1 MSSALRKSNMI
12 MTIRL
17 TVIDIFY
24 DRFWRLLSK
33 SFYLAQAR
41 IKLLRFFHGISLAYC
56 FHRII
61 FHSALKFYGRWTLSK
76 KSVPDA
82 ATASLPE

>member
-41 IKLLRFFHGISLAYC
+41 IKLLHFFHGISWHTVSIESYFIL
-56 FHRII
+56 R
-61 FHSALKFYGRWTLSK
+61 
-76 KSVPDA
+76 
-82 ATASLPE
+82 